1 MPDLQQQT
9 MRDALQTSDSE
20 LRQLESRIRT
30 INDMAQIKRAT
41 KANVSTD
48 WVLGVGGFDLKRY
61 EEEVSHSKVLSALWS
76 LSAPF
81 ASLQAPR
88 QVCPPESGA

>member
-1 MPDLQQQT
+1 M
-9 MRDALQTSDSE
+9 QTSDTE

-61 EEEVSHSKVLSALWS
+61 EEEVSHSKVLSAVWFLCSCGFAAACAPKSAARELGAPSWTVLW
-76 LSAPF
+76 
-81 ASLQAPR
+81 
-88 QVCPPESGA
+88 

>member
-1 MPDLQQQT
+1 MLN
-9 MRDALQTSDSE
+9 DALQTSDNE

-61 EEEVSHSKVLSALWS
+61 EEEVSHLDTFHILAAVGQT
-76 LSAPF
+76 F
-81 ASLQAPR
+81 ACKLQH
-88 QVCPPESGA
+88 CPCPV